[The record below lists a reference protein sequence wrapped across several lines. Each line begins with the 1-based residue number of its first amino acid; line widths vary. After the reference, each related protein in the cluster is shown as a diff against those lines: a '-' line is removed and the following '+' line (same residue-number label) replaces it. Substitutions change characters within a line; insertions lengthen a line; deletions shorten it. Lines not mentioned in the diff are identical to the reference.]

1 MLSIKVKDAILT
13 DSTNTILISIQLLK
27 ENPHMDYFQ
36 TEKTTE
42 TRQQRQQKRL
52 VRNSIICTLSLSYQ
66 PNFVMSLLIGWL
78 SSWFQNEPVTPELKK
93 EIESTL
99 IHTRYLF
106 IPNLIVL
113 IVLQQ
118 NIIAK
123 LKPRLQSY

>member
-66 PNFVMSLLIGWL
+66 PNFVMSLLIDGYHRG
-78 SSWFQNEPVTPELKK
+78 SKMNQSPQN
-93 EIESTL
+93 
-99 IHTRYLF
+99 
-106 IPNLIVL
+106 
-113 IVLQQ
+113 
-118 NIIAK
+118 
-123 LKPRLQSY
+123 

>member
-42 TRQQRQQKRL
+42 TRQQRQQKKRP

-78 SSWFQNEPVTPELKK
+78 SSWFQNEPITPELKK

-118 NIIAK
+118 KHYCKA
-123 LKPRLQSY
+123 